1 MVDLFLGILGVDLI
15 VIEKVDRWLILVVN
29 FVSLFNWLI
38 ISVKDFNII
47 LKVVVVWVIIFIFNL
62 LESIWGLI
70 IIVGNVKVINL

>member
-70 IIVGNVKVINL
+70 IIVGKV